1 MDCSPPGYSVHGTLQ
16 ARTLKWVP
24 SYPASKGEL
33 SYIRI
38 IHSPGE
44 LSLNNSPFDET
55 SLKLRTLT
63 QTPCDRQFKVF
74 FHQHWEG
81 NNLDQPIFPEPPTM
95 PSIWYIIVS
104 NKSHFT
110 TDWEIMW
117 MDIHLGRWGQSQAS
131 PLIIVGTLGYS
142 QPVSPDLVGMVTGLP
157 PRLIEGTGNFRQW
170 NPTQDLALMWNLRHT
185 RKTCCNNTAWVDL

>member
-16 ARTLKWVP
+16 ARILEWVP

-33 SYIRI
+33 SYTGI

-44 LSLNNSPFDET
+44 LSLSDSLFDET
-55 SLKLRTLT
+55 SLKLRTLI

-81 NNLDQPIFPEPPTM
+81 NNLDEPIFPEPPTM
-95 PSIWYIIVS
+95 PSIWYITVS
-104 NKSHFT
+104 NKSHFI

-131 PLIIVGTLGYS
+131 PLIIVGTGLFSASFSRFGRDGNRTTSKTYREDWKF
-142 QPVSPDLVGMVTGLP
+142 QAMEPNTGS
-157 PRLIEGTGNFRQW
+157 GTNAKFK
-170 NPTQDLALMWNLRHT
+170 AH
-185 RKTCCNNTAWVDL
+185 